1 MQTEQIYKISIEDIE
16 NSEQAK
22 PQIVYGSFFRRYL
35 ASAFDGLVSII
46 LFIKLGQLTNYEP
59 FGFMIAF
66 GLSLLYFVV
75 FESTEKCRATPGKLL
90 MGLRVVRENGD
101 CLSAWIAIVRFV
113 SKYIYVVI
121 LFTGYVMAL
130 WRSKNQ
136 ALHDSIC
143 STCVIQYKKPLRIG
157 WLVTSFALIGA
168 LFIKGVTI
176 WFIWYIN
183 TYGLH

>member
-46 LFIKLGQLTNYEP
+46 LFIKLGDLTNYEP

-101 CLSAWIAIVRFV
+101 CISAWRAIARFF
-113 SKYIYVVI
+113 SKYISMVI
-121 LFTGYVMAL
+121 LFTGYLMAL
-130 WRSKNQ
+130 WRPKNQ

-157 WLVTSFALIGA
+157 WLVTIFALIGV
-168 LFIKGVTI
+168 LLIKGFTI
-176 WFIWYIN
+176 YFIWYLN
-183 TYGLH
+183 TYGLN